1 MPAFA
6 PSRRF
11 LHPPGARSARLV
23 ASAALAATLCGGALA
38 QPAPAAAAPSF
49 PAAATADGDTWRAL
63 SRLGYGPTP
72 SRVAE
77 VRQTGG
83 ARAWALA
90 QVDAA
95 AAASEQPPRPAPELA
110 AFDQPLPEIFARFRA
125 EREARRERRDA
136 GNPPAGTAPMPPA
149 AASAD
154 PDPRLSYSKDSIQA
168 AAAWRL
174 SACSRPDLEQPLLA
188 RLTEF
193 WFNHLNVSADKGS
206 VRPFAG
212 HYLLHAI
219 RPHVLGRF
227 EDLLRASA
235 RHPAMLYYL
244 DQAQSVAESTPRGG
258 QARGLNENYAR
269 ELMELHTLGVQGGYT
284 QSDVRELARVL
295 TGWTVAPDQPGGFRF
310 APRLH
315 DAGSKT
321 VLGQPFGP
329 TDPRDAR
336 AGEYEGLAALHL
348 LATHP
353 ATARRVALRL
363 AQWFVADA
371 PPPALVNH
379 LASTFQATQGDL
391 RAVTRALLQSPEFWA
406 PAHALFKT
414 PMDFACSALAALG
427 GPPDEPALRQ
437 ATGFLAAAGQPLLR
451 WPTPDGY
458 KTDAA
463 TWMAP
468 DALTRRA
475 DLALTLG
482 RRAPAADFLLPFYS
496 PTTRARIAAASPGLQ
511 PGLVLASPDFMGK

>member
-95 AAASEQPPRPAPELA
+95 AAASAQPPRPAPELA

-227 EDLLRASA
+227 EDMLRASA

-371 PPPALVNH
+371 PPPALVEQ
-379 LASTFQATQGDL
+379 LARSFLSSGGDS
-391 RAVTRALLQSPEFWA
+391 RALLRTLVQSGAFWERA
-406 PAHALFKT
+406 NTLFKT
-414 PMDFACSALAALG
+414 PFDYACSALAACG
-427 GPPDEPALRQ
+427 GPQDAREFTQTLNLLQ
-437 ATGFLAAAGQPLLR
+437 GAGQGVLR

-458 KTDAA
+458 KTDRA
-463 TWMAP
+463 TWLAP
-468 DALTRRA
+468 EALTHRA
-475 DLALTLG
+475 DYALGLA
-482 RRAPAADFLLPFYS
+482 RRNPPVDFLTEFMQPATLRHIDAQPA
-496 PTTRARIAAASPGLQ
+496 PLRAGL
-511 PGLVLASPDFMGK
+511 LLASREFMSK